1 MATFSFQH
9 PEIIG
14 PEQTAISQVS
24 ADDERDGGNRRFHC
38 SGHDGH
44 RHQRHRLPTG
54 MCATNSD
61 EAPQVV
67 GTPQASEDLLLAEKD
82 DPGW

>member
-1 MATFSFQH
+1 MVAIAAS
-9 PEIIG
+9 IAAVM
-14 PEQTAISQVS
+14 TAIVI
-24 ADDERDGGNRRFHC
+24 
-38 SGHDGH
+38 SGIAC
-44 RHQRHRLPTG
+44 PTG
-54 MCATNSD
+54 MSATNSD